1 MDVFQE
7 IDLNNEKVNRII
19 RAGFEEFAK
28 YGEQKASLNKIL
40 KNAGLSKG
48 VFYHYFKDKE
58 ALLDFLIEF
67 SIEKSVDAFDKVW
80 DWSDGDLIKRICA
93 LSKYKLSFVKAYPYL
108 IEFSDQ
114 FSDRINKELE
124 IKGLNEWREKFY
136 TLNIDY
142 SMFKNQETLK
152 ETIHIIRWTF
162 KGLGLDAMKRHGK
175 HLEDKVIDEII
186 ESFDSYYELLAK
198 SFYI

>member
-7 IDLNNEKVNRII
+7 IDINNEKVNRIMS
-19 RAGFEEFAK
+19 AGFEEFAK

-67 SIEKSVDAFDKVW
+67 SIEKSVDEFDKVW

-93 LSKYKLSFVKAYPYL
+93 LSKYKLSFVRAYPYL

-114 FSDRINKELE
+114 FADRINKELE

-162 KGLGLDAMKRHGK
+162 KGLGLDAMKRYGK

>member
-1 MDVFQE
+1 MDIFQE
-7 IDLNNEKVNRII
+7 IDINNEKVNRII

-40 KNAGLSKG
+40 KNTGLSKG

-108 IEFSDQ
+108 IEFSEQ

-162 KGLGLDAMKRHGK
+162 KGVGLDAMKRHGK

>member
-1 MDVFQE
+1 MDIFQE
-7 IDLNNEKVNRII
+7 IDINNEKVNRII

-108 IEFSDQ
+108 IEFSEQ
-114 FSDRINKELE
+114 FAGRINKELE

-142 SMFKNQETLK
+142 SLFKNQETLK